1 MLVQSTIFDNSSDGP
16 NVSRAVLPGP
26 DIPIPNLLHMLGDM
40 GIQSLLVEGG
50 VETWR
55 RFLSSELVDKVRI
68 CISPLELPTG
78 GQEFDTDLTEY
89 GMEIYSES
97 NISGDIIQWWK

>member
-1 MLVQSTIFDNSSDGP
+1 
-16 NVSRAVLPGP
+16 
-26 DIPIPNLLHMLGDM
+26 M

-55 RFLSSELVDKVRI
+55 RFLSSELVDKARI
-68 CISPLELPTG
+68 CISTMELPSG
-78 GQEFDTDLTEY
+78 GQEFDTDLTEF

-97 NISGDIIQWWK
+97 NSSGDIIQWWK